1 MEKDISDLTEKYGK
15 ALNEND
21 RKVLQ
26 DLELIP
32 TEKPP
37 KNVEKILNPNPKFP
51 SFSESVKVEETKLQ
65 GRYTVAARDIKPG
78 FIYFPTYV
86 KLKLYMRNTFVEILK
101 RIKVTTNYYNFNKL
115 TFHYRLLGNTITTEL
130 AFH

>member
-26 DLELIP
+26 NLELIL

-78 FIYFPTYV
+78 FIFSY
-86 KLKLYMRNTFVEILK
+86 LR
-101 RIKVTTNYYNFNKL
+101 
-115 TFHYRLLGNTITTEL
+115 
-130 AFH
+130 

>member
-1 MEKDISDLTEKYGK
+1 VEKDISDLTEKYGK

-26 DLELIP
+26 DLELIL
-32 TEKPP
+32 TKKPP
-37 KNVEKILNPNPKFP
+37 KNVEILNPNPKFP

-78 FIYFPTYV
+78 FIFSY
-86 KLKLYMRNTFVEILK
+86 LR
-101 RIKVTTNYYNFNKL
+101 
-115 TFHYRLLGNTITTEL
+115 
-130 AFH
+130 

>member
-26 DLELIP
+26 DLELIL
-32 TEKPP
+32 TEKTP
-37 KNVEKILNPNPKFP
+37 KNVEKFFNPNPKFP

-86 KLKLYMRNTFVEILK
+86 KLKLYMRNTLVEILK
-101 RIKVTTNYYNFNKL
+101 TIKVTINYYNFNKL
-115 TFHYRLLGNTITTEL
+115 TFHYRQLGNTITTEL
-130 AFH
+130 GFH